1 MKDAIRLALMASAGL
16 WAVAAPVYA
25 QDSQDNQDSDSAN
38 ADGEI
43 IVTATRRAERLQDVP
58 LAVNAISGE
67 DLAEAGFRNL
77 TDIQYQFSGVQ
88 FGVTGQDGG
97 FRLRGVGTAGGFSS
111 ASEQNVGT
119 VVDNVVIPFGN
130 PIGSLGDLERV
141 EVLKGPQGTQ
151 FGKNASS
158 GVVNITTMRP
168 ALGEVSGNAYA
179 SYAELNEHDIHG
191 SINLPLGSKAAL
203 NVYGFHRQHDGFVR
217 NVVRNETWGGQENYG
232 ARAKLLWEPTDDLSI
247 YVIGD
252 WSRINREGPIQLWT
266 LQRIPSLANPQTAGR
281 FNPVLALGIVP
292 GFNNTVSAEEG
303 PGFSAEVNYGGSLEI
318 NYSLGDY
325 TLTSVSAYRKLDE
338 RPQAFALDTTPL
350 PIFTA
355 QGSGIDRSFISEEIR
370 LTSPQGATFEYV
382 AGVYLSRLKSGYD
395 GFTSA
400 QLRPGQPFNPFIVS
414 ITNGRNTATT
424 KSDSIAGFIDGSVR
438 LAESFRILGGLRVQK
453 DNVDAAAFTVIDPN
467 FPPAPPGPPRPN
479 VVNNYTPRPL
489 ATGSTSATDWSGR
502 IGFDFKPSEN
512 ILLFGTLAR
521 GYLGPTVT
529 FSGLTGTRVEV
540 APQTVRDI
548 TFGAKMQFLDKALT
562 VNVNAFFDKY
572 KNLQTQVLRNNEFIT
587 ENAGGF
593 NADGFELEL
602 IMRPSERFSFNAG
615 YTYSKTRFTDY
626 VTDCPQNFQAAGAA
640 AIAANC
646 TEPTTVGGVARY
658 QARGEPLPGAPLH
671 SLTVGADFN
680 QPVGDRLLFEA
691 SANYYLRSRVQYN
704 VGNPDSAQDGY
715 GIAGLNFALGDVDG
729 AWRVSL
735 FARNLFDTRFHAA
748 IGPLSFS
755 APGGIWNWN
764 TRDGRR
770 TLGASIETRF

>member
-1 MKDAIRLALMASAGL
+1 MKGIFNIALLATVSA
-16 WAVAAPVYA
+16 AAFVLPVHA
-25 QDSQDNQDSDSAN
+25 QEQPTAEAAK
-38 ADGEI
+38 ADDEI

-58 LAVNAISGE
+58 LAVSAISGGQ
-67 DLAEAGFRNL
+67 LTEAGFRNL
-77 TDIQYQFSGVQ
+77 ADIQYQFAGVQ
-88 FGVTGQDGG
+88 FGVTGQDSG

-111 ASEQNVGT
+111 SSEQNVGT

-158 GVVNITTMRP
+158 GVVNITTARP
-168 ALGEVSGNAYA
+168 VLGQVSGNAYA
-179 SYAELNEHDIHG
+179 SYAELNEHDVHG
-191 SINLPLGSKAAL
+191 AINLPLGRTAAL
-203 NVYGFHRQHDGFVR
+203 NVYAFHREHDGYVR
-217 NVVRNETWGGQENYG
+217 NVVRNEDWGAQENYG
-232 ARAKLLWEPTDDLSI
+232 FRGKLLWEATENLSF

-252 WSRINREGPIQLWT
+252 WSRINRLGPIQLWT
-266 LQRIPSLANPQTAGR
+266 LQRTPSLANPQSAGR
-281 FNPVLALGIVP
+281 FSPVLALGVVP
-292 GFNNTVSAEEG
+292 GFNNLLSAEDGPGYSAEENYG
-303 PGFSAEVNYGGSLEI
+303 ASLEVNLA
-318 NYSLGDY
+318 LGDY
-325 TLTSVSAYRKLDE
+325 TLTSISAYRKLDE
-338 RPQAFALDTTPL
+338 RPQEFALDTTPL

-355 QGSGIDRSFISEEIR
+355 QSSGTDRSFISEEIR
-370 LTSPQGATFEYV
+370 LTSPKGKPIEYV
-382 AGVYLSRLKSGYD
+382 AGVYLSRLRSGFD
-395 GFTSA
+395 SFTSA

-424 KSDSIAGFIDGSVR
+424 QSDSIAGFIDGSLR
-438 LAESFRILGGLRVQK
+438 LSSKFRFLGGLRVQK
-453 DNVDAAAFTVIDPN
+453 DNVDASAFTVIDPN
-467 FPPAPPGPPRPN
+467 FPPAPPGPPQPN

-502 IGFDFKPSEN
+502 IGFDLKPSDD

-548 TFGAKMQFLDKALT
+548 TIGAKMQFLNRALT
-562 VNVNAFFDKY
+562 VNANVFFNTY

-593 NADGFELEL
+593 NANGFELEL
-602 IMRPSERFSFNAG
+602 VLRPSRQFSVNAG
-615 YTYSKTRFTDY
+615 YTYSNTKFTDY
-626 VTDCPQNFQAAGAA
+626 VTDCPQNFQAQGAA

-646 TEPTTVGGVARY
+646 REPTTVGGVARY
-658 QARGEPLPGAPLH
+658 QARGEALPGAPLH
-671 SLTVGADFN
+671 SLTAGVDFS
-680 QPVGDRLLFEA
+680 QPIGDRLVFDA

-704 VGNPDSAQDGY
+704 VGNPDAAQPGF
-715 GIAGLNFALGDVDG
+715 GIAGLNLAIGDVDG
-729 AWRVSL
+729 AWRVSV
-735 FARNLFDTRFHAA
+735 FARNLFDKRFHAA

-770 TLGASIETRF
+770 TIGAAFETRF

>member
-1 MKDAIRLALMASAGL
+1 MKGAMKYALLATAGL
-16 WAVAAPVYA
+16 AALSTPARA
-25 QDSQDNQDSDSAN
+25 QDAQDTETAVD
-38 ADGEI
+38 DGEI
-43 IVTATRRAERLQDVP
+43 VVTATRRAERLQDVP
-58 LAVNAISGE
+58 LAVNAISGD

-97 FRLRGVGTAGGFSS
+97 FRLRGVGTAGGFTSS
-111 ASEQNVGT
+111 SEQNVGT
-119 VVDNVVIPFGN
+119 VIDNVVIPFGN
-130 PIGSLGDLERV
+130 PVGSLGDLERV

-158 GVVNITTMRP
+158 GVVNITTLRP
-168 ALGEVSGNAYA
+168 RLGAFSGSAYA

-191 SINLPLGSKAAL
+191 SLNVPLGSTAAF
-203 NVYGFHRQHDGFVR
+203 NIYAFHREHDGYVR
-217 NVVRNETWGGQENYG
+217 NVVRNETWGGLENYG
-232 ARAKLLWEPTDDLSI
+232 LRGKLLWEATDDLSI
-247 YVIGD
+247 YLIGD
-252 WSRINREGPIQLWT
+252 WSKAKRMGPGQLWT
-266 LQRIPSLANPQTAGR
+266 LQRLPSLANPQTAGR
-281 FNPVLALGIVP
+281 FGSLASLGVVP
-292 GFNNTVSAEEG
+292 GFNNLLSAEDG
-303 PGFSAEVNYGGSLEI
+303 AGFGAEINYGGSLEI
-318 NYSLGDY
+318 NYALGDY

-338 RPQAFALDTTPL
+338 RPQVFAIDTSPL

-355 QGSGIDRSFISEEIR
+355 QSNGIDRSFLSEELR
-370 LTSPQGATFEYV
+370 LTSPQGSTFEYV
-382 AGVYLSRLKSGYD
+382 AGVYLSRLKSGY
-395 GFTSA
+395 GGYTSA

-438 LAESFRILGGLRVQK
+438 LGGAFRLLGGLRVQQ
-453 DNVDAAAFTVIDPN
+453 DSVDAAAFSVIDPN

-479 VVNNYTPRPL
+479 VVNNYAARAL
-489 ATGSTSATDWSGR
+489 ATGSTKATDWSGR
-502 IGFDFKPSEN
+502 IGFDFKPSED

-529 FSGLTGTRVEV
+529 FSGLTGTRVAV
-540 APQTVRDI
+540 NPQTVRDI
-548 TFGAKMQFLDKALT
+548 TFGAKMQFLEKALT
-562 VNVNAFFDKY
+562 VNVNAFFDQY
-572 KNLQTQVLRNNEFIT
+572 KNLQTSVLRNNEFIT

-593 NADGFELEL
+593 NANGFELEL
-602 IMRPSERFSFNAG
+602 IMRPSARFSFNAS
-615 YTYSKTRFTDY
+615 YTYSRTRFTDY
-626 VTDCPQNFQAAGAA
+626 ITDCPQNFQAAGAA

-658 QARGEPLPGAPLH
+658 QARGEALPGAPAH
-671 SLTVGADFN
+671 TLTAGVDFN
-680 QPVGDRLLFEA
+680 QPIGDSLVFDA

-704 VGNPDSAQDGY
+704 VGNPDAAQDGY
-715 GIAGLNFALGDVDG
+715 GIAGLNFAIGDVDD

-735 FARNLFDTRFHAA
+735 FARNLFDKRFHAA

-770 TLGASIETRF
+770 TLGASFETRF